1 MNIGADIERL
11 VTRLS
16 PAPVCDVCI
25 ADRLAL
31 APDVDVHQATGEL
44 VGAHGF
50 ERRKDVCSLCGMVT
64 SVICRR

>member
-1 MNIGADIERL
+1 MTIGAEIERL

-16 PAPVCDVCI
+16 PAPVCDICI
-25 ADRLAL
+25 AERLAL
-31 APDVDVHQATGEL
+31 TPDVDVHQATGEL

-50 ERRKDVCSLCGMVT
+50 ERRKDACSLCGTIT

>member
-1 MNIGADIERL
+1 MTIGVDIERL

-16 PAPVCDVCI
+16 PAPVCDTCI
-25 ADRLAL
+25 AERLAL
-31 APDVDVHQATGEL
+31 APDMDVHRATGEL

-50 ERRKDVCSLCGMVT
+50 ERRKDACSLCGTIT